1 MDVAV
6 FLMNSIPHFYTVQGP
21 GQSRSEVFFLDLD
34 SDLRSSP
41 DFLQTWPCGGGPGPR
56 PGLNGPG
63 PSPSQKN
70 GEKCIYLFSR
80 GGASSTKY
88 LPMQYVYICIVI
100 CDFHYVIPTTF
111 FVSYQSLFLEWTL
124 ETAGLSGLTEDKRN
138 VTVECSVQG

>member
-1 MDVAV
+1 MARVARVDVAV

-56 PGLNGPG
+56 PGLNGP
-63 PSPSQKN
+63 
-70 GEKCIYLFSR
+70 
-80 GGASSTKY
+80 
-88 LPMQYVYICIVI
+88 MQYVYICIVI